1 MGVGAAIVGGSIVG
15 GLIQGKA
22 AKSAAKTQAGAA
34 QAGITEQQAARA
46 ESRELAQPFVDIG
59 VQAGQ
64 DIQNLLADP
73 TAGLDQINPVVDFL
87 RNQGFEQIQE
97 SAAAQGRL
105 GAGGTL
111 EDLTQFNTDLASTV
125 VPQLQNQRFNQLFN
139 LLSSGQSAAAGQG
152 QQAIQS
158 GTNIGNLLNTAGRAT
173 AGGQIGQANAITGA
187 IQNVSG
193 AAGAFPNLFQTA
205 GAPIPA
211 GQGVGQQVFGVGN
224 AAGGGGTGAQ
234 STFGL

>member
-1 MGVGAAIVGGSIVG
+1 MGTAAAIVGGSIVG
-15 GLIQGKA
+15 GLIQGKG
-22 AKSAAKTQAGAA
+22 AKSAAETQAGAA
-34 QAGITEQQAARA
+34 REGISEQRLARE
-46 ESRELAQPFVDIG
+46 ESRALAQPFVDIG

-73 TAGLDQINPVVDFL
+73 TAGLAQINPIVDFL

-111 EDLTQFNTDLASTV
+111 EDLTEFNTQLGATI

-152 QQAIQS
+152 QQAIQAGS
-158 GTNIGNLLNTAGRAT
+158 NVGNLLGQAGRAT
-173 AGGQIGQANAITGA
+173 AGGQIGQANALTGG
-187 IQNVSG
+187 IQNLAG

-205 GAPIPA
+205 GASIPA
-211 GQGVGQQVFGVGN
+211 GQPVGQQVFGLGN
-224 AAGGGGTGAQ
+224 QAGGGGTGAQ